1 MVGESPSDG
10 SEGAS
15 TPTHTAHFGKNP
27 ISLELRTIFL
37 YLLLLA
43 SNFFNWIH
51 WKMKITKFLRF
62 FFFALFFFSL
72 FVVEALKEHFHFV
85 NI

>member
-10 SEGAS
+10 LEGAS
-15 TPTHTAHFGKNP
+15 TPWHRAHFGKNP
-27 ISLELRTIFL
+27 ISLEMRTILL
-37 YLLLLA
+37 YLA
-43 SNFFNWIH
+43 SSNFFNWIH

-62 FFFALFFFSL
+62 FLLFFNLS
-72 FVVEALKEHFHFV
+72 VGGALKEHFNLV